1 MQSSAKSFSISFF
14 TFLAIPLLY
23 LSNYY
28 NQIIF
33 IYLLLVS
40 AIALAIGLLGKF
52 KKFRSL
58 EISRQSYHFGAA
70 VYGDAKR
77 VRDKSWKKFSDKSLS
92 R

>member
-40 AIALAIGLLGKF
+40 AIALAIGLLGKL
-52 KKFRSL
+52 KKFRSFKTEL
-58 EISRQSYHFGAA
+58 PFQYLCIR
-70 VYGDAKR
+70 R
-77 VRDKSWKKFSDKSLS
+77 C
-92 R
+92 